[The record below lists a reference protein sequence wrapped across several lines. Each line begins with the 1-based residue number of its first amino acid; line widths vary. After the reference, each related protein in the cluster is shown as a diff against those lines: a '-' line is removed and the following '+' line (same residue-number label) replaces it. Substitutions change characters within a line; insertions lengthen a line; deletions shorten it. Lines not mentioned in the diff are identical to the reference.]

1 MRLKFNIQLIN
12 LTLILVL
19 CIMITGVKAS
29 DPELNVGDMAPV
41 FNANDQDGELWNIA
55 DFKDKRYIVAYFYP
69 AALTS
74 GCTKQACSYRDNKSK
89 LNEIDVEI
97 IGISADPVKNLKIFG
112 NIYNL
117 NFTLLSDV
125 NGEIAKMF
133 GVPSDEGGSITRE
146 VDGVEIDLNRSHTV
160 SRWTYIID
168 KSGKIVYKDTKVS
181 AKEDSDKVIDFL
193 VKQFEK

>member
-1 MRLKFNIQLIN
+1 MRLKLKIQLII
-12 LTLILVL
+12 LTIFLISG
-19 CIMITGVKAS
+19 IMVPGLKATN
-29 DPELNVGDMAPV
+29 PGLKVGDMAPV
-41 FNANDQDGELWNIA
+41 FNANDQDGELWSIA
-55 DFKDKRYIVAYFYP
+55 DFKDKNFILIYFYP

-97 IGISADPVKNLKIFG
+97 VGISADPVKNLKIFG
-112 NIYNL
+112 NMYNL
-117 NFTLLSDV
+117 NFTLLSDI
-125 NGEIAKMF
+125 NGEIARMF

-193 VKQFEK
+193 IKQFEK